1 VTGGPRPPLISEG
14 TVQANGSNPQSP
26 GGKPFGAIRSLKG
39 AGSEKTDIGAAS
51 TIERLYREE
60 GRKLW
65 WALVAYSGDREVASD
80 ALAEA
85 FAQAIARGDALADPL
100 AWIWRVAFR
109 VAAGEL
115 RRRSRTD
122 HRVPEVSDPG
132 EQRAVELV
140 SVLGQLPP
148 NQRAAIVLHY
158 YADRPVR
165 DIAATLRVSSA
176 TARVHLHRGRRRL
189 RQLLGEEHG

>member
-1 VTGGPRPPLISEG
+1 VETTG
-14 TVQANGSNPQSP
+14 
-26 GGKPFGAIRSLKG
+26 
-39 AGSEKTDIGAAS
+39 IGAPS

-65 WALVAYSGDREVASD
+65 WALVAYSGDHEVASD
-80 ALAEA
+80 AAAEA
-85 FAQAIARGDALADPL
+85 FAQALARGDALADPL

-115 RRRSRTD
+115 KRRRRTGE
-122 HRVPEVSDPG
+122 RVPEVADPG
-132 EQRAVELV
+132 EQRAGELV
-140 SVLGQLPP
+140 ALLRHLPP

-165 DIAATLRVSSA
+165 EVAAALGVTPA

-189 RQLLGEEHG
+189 RKLLEADDE